1 MNVTNFDLLASIG
14 LFLVTFFIVM
24 FLMRVKNGTY
34 KRNKVKKNVIQSILS
49 EYSERLE
56 NYKIMITEIRTKVDL
71 LDIKINSIT
80 TNYNKDGISDNIKI
94 IDPLQKPEIKSSVI
108 SDVMNSD
115 SDSDSDSDMNNN
127 QSHDD
132 SDNTINIILKSLT
145 ETPQT
150 ARDIQQLI
158 KKSRE
163 HTSRLLKKLYL
174 QNLVSRDNKSTPF
187 RYHITEEGHRRLHQ
201 L

>member
-1 MNVTNFDLLASIG
+1 MTMNVTNFDLLASIA

-24 FLMRVKNGTY
+24 FLMRIKNGTN
-34 KRNKVKKNVIQSILS
+34 KRNKLRKNVMESILS
-49 EYSERLE
+49 EYSDRLE
-56 NYKIMITEIRTKVDL
+56 NYKVMITEIRTKVDL
-71 LDIKINSIT
+71 LDIKVNNIT
-80 TNYNKDGISDNIKI
+80 TNYNKEGASDNIKI

-108 SDVMNSD
+108 LDVMTSD
-115 SDSDSDSDMNNN
+115 SASDINNN

>member
-1 MNVTNFDLLASIG
+1 MNMNVTNFDLLASIA

-24 FLMRVKNGTY
+24 FLMRVKNGTN
-34 KRNKVKKNVIQSILS
+34 KRNKVRKNVIESILS
-49 EYSERLE
+49 EYSDRLE

-71 LDIKINSIT
+71 LDIKINNIT
-80 TNYNKDGISDNIKI
+80 TNYNKDGVSDNIKI

-108 SDVMNSD
+108 SDVMTSD
-115 SDSDSDSDMNNN
+115 SDSDINNN

>member
-1 MNVTNFDLLASIG
+1 MNVTNFDLLASIA

-24 FLMRVKNGTY
+24 FLMRVKNRTY
-34 KRNKVKKNVIQSILS
+34 KRNKVRKNVTESILS
-49 EYSERLE
+49 EYSDRLE

-71 LDIKINSIT
+71 LDIKINNIT
-80 TNYNKDGISDNIKI
+80 TNYNKEGVSDNIKI

-108 SDVMNSD
+108 SDVMT
-115 SDSDSDSDMNNN
+115 SDSDSDMNNN

>member
-1 MNVTNFDLLASIG
+1 MNVTNFDLLASIA

-24 FLMRVKNGTY
+24 FLMRVKNSTY
-34 KRNKVKKNVIQSILS
+34 KRNKVRKNVIESILS
-49 EYSERLE
+49 EYSDRLE

-71 LDIKINSIT
+71 LDIKINNIT
-80 TNYNKDGISDNIKI
+80 TNYNKEGVFDNIKI
-94 IDPLQKPEIKSSVI
+94 IDPLQKSEFKSSVI
-108 SDVMNSD
+108 SDVMT
-115 SDSDSDSDMNNN
+115 SDSDSDMNNN

>member
-1 MNVTNFDLLASIG
+1 MNMNVTNFDLLASIG

-24 FLMRVKNGTY
+24 SLMRVKNGTY
-34 KRNKVKKNVIQSILS
+34 KRNKVKKNVIESILS
-49 EYSERLE
+49 EYSDRLE

-71 LDIKINSIT
+71 LDIKINNIT

-108 SDVMNSD
+108 SDVMS
-115 SDSDSDSDMNNN
+115 SDSDSDMNND
-127 QSHDD
+127 QSHDG

>member
-1 MNVTNFDLLASIG
+1 MNMNVTNFDLLASIG

-49 EYSERLE
+49 EYSDRLE

-80 TNYNKDGISDNIKI
+80 TNYNKDSISDNIKI

-115 SDSDSDSDMNNN
+115 SDSDMNNN

-145 ETPQT
+145 ETSQT

>member
-34 KRNKVKKNVIQSILS
+34 KRNKVKKNVIESILS
-49 EYSERLE
+49 EYSDRLE

-71 LDIKINSIT
+71 LDIKINNIT

-108 SDVMNSD
+108 SDVMT
-115 SDSDSDSDMNNN
+115 
-127 QSHDD
+127 Q
-132 SDNTINIILKSLT
+132 
-145 ETPQT
+145 
-150 ARDIQQLI
+150 
-158 KKSRE
+158 
-163 HTSRLLKKLYL
+163 
-174 QNLVSRDNKSTPF
+174 
-187 RYHITEEGHRRLHQ
+187 
-201 L
+201 

>member
-115 SDSDSDSDMNNN
+115 SDSDSDMKNN

>member
-1 MNVTNFDLLASIG
+1 MNMNVTNFDLLASIG

-34 KRNKVKKNVIQSILS
+34 RRNKVKKNVIESILS
-49 EYSERLE
+49 EYSDRLE

-71 LDIKINSIT
+71 LDIKINNIT
-80 TNYNKDGISDNIKI
+80 TNYNKDGISNNIKI
-94 IDPLQKPEIKSSVI
+94 IDPLQKPEIKSTVI
-108 SDVMNSD
+108 SDVMSSD
-115 SDSDSDSDMNNN
+115 SDSDINNN

-201 L
+201 S

>member
-1 MNVTNFDLLASIG
+1 MNMNVTNFDLLASIA

-24 FLMRVKNGTY
+24 FLMRVKNRTY
-34 KRNKVKKNVIQSILS
+34 KRNKVRKNVTESILS
-49 EYSERLE
+49 EYSDRLE

-71 LDIKINSIT
+71 LDIKINNIT
-80 TNYNKDGISDNIKI
+80 TNYNKEGVSDNIKI

-108 SDVMNSD
+108 SDVMT
-115 SDSDSDSDMNNN
+115 SDSDSDMNNN

>member
-1 MNVTNFDLLASIG
+1 MNVTNFDLLASIA

-34 KRNKVKKNVIQSILS
+34 KRNKVRKNVIESILS
-49 EYSERLE
+49 EYSDRLE

-71 LDIKINSIT
+71 LDIKINNIT
-80 TNYNKDGISDNIKI
+80 TNYNKDGVSDNIKI

-108 SDVMNSD
+108 SDVMN
-115 SDSDSDSDMNNN
+115 SDSDSDMNNN

>member
-1 MNVTNFDLLASIG
+1 MNVTNFDLLASIA

-34 KRNKVKKNVIQSILS
+34 KRNKVRKNVTESILS
-49 EYSERLE
+49 EYSDRLE

-71 LDIKINSIT
+71 LDIKINNIT
-80 TNYNKDGISDNIKI
+80 TNYNKDGVSDNIKI

-108 SDVMNSD
+108 SDVMT
-115 SDSDSDSDMNNN
+115 SDSDSDMNNN

>member
-1 MNVTNFDLLASIG
+1 MNMNVTNFNLLASIA

-24 FLMRVKNGTY
+24 FLMRVKNGTN
-34 KRNKVKKNVIQSILS
+34 KRNKVRKNVIESILS
-49 EYSERLE
+49 EYSDRLE

-71 LDIKINSIT
+71 LDIKINNIT
-80 TNYNKDGISDNIKI
+80 TNYNKDGVSDNIKI

-108 SDVMNSD
+108 SDVMTSD
-115 SDSDSDSDMNNN
+115 SDSDINNN

-145 ETPQT
+145 ETPRT

>member
-1 MNVTNFDLLASIG
+1 MNMNVTNFDLLASIA
-14 LFLVTFFIVM
+14 LFLVTFFIGM
-24 FLMRVKNGTY
+24 FLMRVKNGTN
-34 KRNKVKKNVIQSILS
+34 KRNKVRKNVIESILS
-49 EYSERLE
+49 EYSDRLE

-71 LDIKINSIT
+71 LDIKINNIT
-80 TNYNKDGISDNIKI
+80 TNYNKDGVSDNIKI

-108 SDVMNSD
+108 SDVMT
-115 SDSDSDSDMNNN
+115 SDSDSDMNNN

>member
-1 MNVTNFDLLASIG
+1 MNMNVTNFDLLASIG

-34 KRNKVKKNVIQSILS
+34 KRNKLRKNVTESILS
-49 EYSERLE
+49 EYSDRLE

-71 LDIKINSIT
+71 LDIKINNIT
-80 TNYNKDGISDNIKI
+80 TNYNKEGISDNIKI

-108 SDVMNSD
+108 SDVMTG
-115 SDSDSDSDMNNN
+115 DSDSDMNNN

>member
-1 MNVTNFDLLASIG
+1 MNMNVTNFDLLASIA

-24 FLMRVKNGTY
+24 FLMRVKNGTN
-34 KRNKVKKNVIQSILS
+34 KRNKVRKNVIESILS
-49 EYSERLE
+49 EYSDTLE
-56 NYKIMITEIRTKVDL
+56 NYKIMITEMRTKVDL
-71 LDIKINSIT
+71 LDIKINNIT
-80 TNYNKDGISDNIKI
+80 TNYNKEGAFDNIKI
-94 IDPLQKPEIKSSVI
+94 IDSLQKPEIKSSVI
-108 SDVMNSD
+108 SDVMTSD
-115 SDSDSDSDMNNN
+115 SDSDINNN
-127 QSHDD
+127 QPHDD

>member
-34 KRNKVKKNVIQSILS
+34 KRNKVKKNVIESILS
-49 EYSERLE
+49 EYSDRLE

-71 LDIKINSIT
+71 LDIKINNIT

-108 SDVMNSD
+108 SDVMT
-115 SDSDSDSDMNNN
+115 SDSDSDMNNN

>member
-1 MNVTNFDLLASIG
+1 MNMNVTNFDLLASIA
-14 LFLVTFFIVM
+14 LFLVAFFIVM
-24 FLMRVKNGTY
+24 FLIRVKIGAY
-34 KRNKVKKNVIQSILS
+34 KRNKVRKNVTESILS
-49 EYSERLE
+49 EYSDRLE

-71 LDIKINSIT
+71 LDIKINNIT
-80 TNYNKDGISDNIKI
+80 TNYNKEGVSDKNKI

-108 SDVMNSD
+108 SDVTTGD
-115 SDSDSDSDMNNN
+115 SDINNN

-132 SDNTINIILKSLT
+132 SDSTINIILKSLT

>member
-115 SDSDSDSDMNNN
+115 SDSDSDR
-127 QSHDD
+127 
-132 SDNTINIILKSLT
+132 IVI
-145 ETPQT
+145 
-150 ARDIQQLI
+150 
-158 KKSRE
+158 
-163 HTSRLLKKLYL
+163 
-174 QNLVSRDNKSTPF
+174 
-187 RYHITEEGHRRLHQ
+187 
-201 L
+201 

>member
-1 MNVTNFDLLASIG
+1 MNMNVTNFDLLASIA
-14 LFLVTFFIVM
+14 LFLVTFFFVM
-24 FLMRVKNGTY
+24 FLMRIKNGTN
-34 KRNKVKKNVIQSILS
+34 KRNKLRKNVMESILS
-49 EYSERLE
+49 EYSDRLE
-56 NYKIMITEIRTKVDL
+56 NYKVMITEIRTKVDL
-71 LDIKINSIT
+71 LDIKINNIT
-80 TNYNKDGISDNIKI
+80 TNYNKEGASDNIKI

-108 SDVMNSD
+108 LDVMTSD
-115 SDSDSDSDMNNN
+115 SASDINNN

-150 ARDIQQLI
+150 ARDIQKLI

>member
-1 MNVTNFDLLASIG
+1 MNMNVTNFDLLASIG

-49 EYSERLE
+49 EYSDRLE

-108 SDVMNSD
+108 SDVMN
-115 SDSDSDSDMNNN
+115 SDSDSDMNNN

>member
-1 MNVTNFDLLASIG
+1 MNVTNFDLLASIA

-24 FLMRVKNGTY
+24 FLMRVKNGTC
-34 KRNKVKKNVIQSILS
+34 KRNKVRKNVTESILS
-49 EYSERLE
+49 EYSDRLE

-71 LDIKINSIT
+71 LDIKINNIT
-80 TNYNKDGISDNIKI
+80 TNYNKDGVSDNIKI

-108 SDVMNSD
+108 SDVMT
-115 SDSDSDSDMNNN
+115 SDSDSDMNNN

-174 QNLVSRDNKSTPF
+174 QNLVSRDNKNTPF